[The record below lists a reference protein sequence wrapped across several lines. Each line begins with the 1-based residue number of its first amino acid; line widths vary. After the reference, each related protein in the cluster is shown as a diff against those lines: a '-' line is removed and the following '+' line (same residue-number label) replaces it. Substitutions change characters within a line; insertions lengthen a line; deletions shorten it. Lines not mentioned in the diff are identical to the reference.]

1 MKDKLINV
9 IRELVNEE
17 LANVT
22 ELARPS
28 QKYKIAD
35 KAKADKLVNLYSK
48 SGAFKW
54 VGDMVGIIEKAGDS
68 GILIAD
74 LIDSLY
80 KEFKYNKTSQEL
92 NPILSRFVEDGI
104 TSVGG
109 LSFEPK
115 AKPEP
120 GGAKGRPTSEKTLI
134 AKDVDQKLQAD
145 NNYQPNESELAAL
158 GAEFIEK
165 LRARVMGTLKR
176 GRPSDPSKAKDG
188 MVKDLKGLMN
198 LGDKDFDGEL
208 DALDDDFE
216 DEDFLQENKITNKI
230 KKQSIN
236 EEFRRMQ
243 KLAGLINENVSNDV
257 EKYLEHNFDVYLE
270 GGDTFEEEP
279 GEIHTFTMEHDEF
292 GNPEFYDDADMFKKA
307 VEQLKDS
314 PFVLHDSEYGYGD
327 ITFKSDGVDIN
338 VSFVIPELG

>member
-54 VGDMVGIIEKAGDS
+54 IGDMVGIIEKAGDS

-120 GGAKGRPTSEKTLI
+120 GGAKGRPTSEKTLV
-134 AKDVDQKLQAD
+134 AKAVDQKLQAD
-145 NNYQPNESELAAL
+145 NNYQPNEDELAAL

-165 LRARVMGTLKR
+165 LRARVKGTLKR
-176 GRPSDPSKAKDG
+176 GRPADPSKAKDG
-188 MVKDLKGLMN
+188 MMKDLKGLMN
-198 LGDKDFDGEL
+198 LGDKDFDGEIDGL
-208 DALDDDFE
+208 EDDFE
-216 DEDFLQENKITNKI
+216 DEDFLQENTL
-230 KKQSIN
+230 N
-236 EEFRRMQ
+236 ESFVRMQ
-243 KLAGLINENVSNDV
+243 KIAGII
-257 EKYLEHNFDVYLE
+257 K
-270 GGDTFEEEP
+270 
-279 GEIHTFTMEHDEF
+279 
-292 GNPEFYDDADMFKKA
+292 
-307 VEQLKDS
+307 
-314 PFVLHDSEYGYGD
+314 
-327 ITFKSDGVDIN
+327 
-338 VSFVIPELG
+338 

>member
-35 KAKADKLVNLYSK
+35 KAKADKLINIYSK
-48 SGAFKW
+48 IKDSIELDKFGW
-54 VGDMVGIIEKAGDS
+54 IGDMIKIIEKAGDS

-74 LIDSLY
+74 LIDNLY

-115 AKPEP
+115 VKPEP
-120 GGAKGRPTSEKTLI
+120 GGAKGRPASEKTLI
-134 AKDVDQKLQAD
+134 AKAVDQKLQAD
-145 NNYQPNESELAAL
+145 NNYQPNEDELSAL

-188 MVKDLKGLMN
+188 MVKGLKGLMN

-208 DALDDDFE
+208 DVLDDDFE
-216 DEDFLQENKITNKI
+216 DEDFLQENTL
-230 KKQSIN
+230 N
-236 EEFRRMQ
+236 ESFIRMQ
-243 KLAGLINENVSNDV
+243 KIAGLITESEYKKQLSEAAYIDGKPFVPSPRTSPAGRPDSKYTDK
-257 EKYLEHNFDVYLE
+257 EKKIL
-270 GGDTFEEEP
+270 GDIRKNIINNRDYKLTPEEE
-279 GEIHTFTMEHDEF
+279 EVV
-292 GNPEFYDDADMFKKA
+292 KKLDFEDNINMLRTN
-307 VEQLKDS
+307 VYHVNKGLK
-314 PFVLHDSEYGYGD
+314 E
-327 ITFKSDGVDIN
+327 
-338 VSFVIPELG
+338 

>member
-74 LIDSLY
+74 LIDNLY

-115 AKPEP
+115 SKPEP

-188 MVKDLKGLMN
+188 MVKGLKGLMN

-216 DEDFLQENKITNKI
+216 DEDFLQENTL
-230 KKQSIN
+230 N
-236 EEFRRMQ
+236 ESFVRMQ
-243 KLAGLINENVSNDV
+243 KIAGII
-257 EKYLEHNFDVYLE
+257 K
-270 GGDTFEEEP
+270 
-279 GEIHTFTMEHDEF
+279 
-292 GNPEFYDDADMFKKA
+292 
-307 VEQLKDS
+307 
-314 PFVLHDSEYGYGD
+314 
-327 ITFKSDGVDIN
+327 
-338 VSFVIPELG
+338 